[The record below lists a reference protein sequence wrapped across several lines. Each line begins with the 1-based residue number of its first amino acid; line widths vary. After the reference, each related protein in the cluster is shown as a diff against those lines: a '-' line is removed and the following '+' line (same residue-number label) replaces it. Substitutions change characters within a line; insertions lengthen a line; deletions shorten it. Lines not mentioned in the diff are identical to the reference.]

1 MIQINEKKA
10 LIDPRR
16 CIRCYCCH
24 EVCPHSA
31 IKLLPG

>member
-1 MIQINEKKA
+1 M
-10 LIDPRR
+10 DPRR